1 MGGVT
6 AIEHHRRRT
15 SLLVRVLLVQIR
27 PPAITAALSP
37 CQSPGFL
44 SHPSLA
50 AELLLW
56 AVTLELW
63 PLLLLSG
70 DLG

>member
-6 AIEHHRRRT
+6 AIEHRRRRT
-15 SLLVRVLLVQIR
+15 SLLVRVLVQIR

-70 DLG
+70 DLV